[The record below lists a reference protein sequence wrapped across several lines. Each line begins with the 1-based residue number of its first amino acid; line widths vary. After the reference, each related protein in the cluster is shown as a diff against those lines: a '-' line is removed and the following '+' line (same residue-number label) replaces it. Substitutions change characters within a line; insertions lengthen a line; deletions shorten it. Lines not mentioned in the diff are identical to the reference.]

1 MLSTRIINNFLTG
14 FLLLLLLTGLS
25 LQCGRRGPGRRRR
38 PGKRTVLVYKQ
49 HVPNVSENTI
59 GASGDPDG
67 KITRND
73 ARFKDL
79 VKNENPNI
87 IFKDEEGT
95 GSDQLM
101 TQVWFIVFTL
111 AFSNLWIFF
120 SKYFFNFFNENDKSD
135 FYLITH
141 N

>member
-1 MLSTRIINNFLTG
+1 M
-14 FLLLLLLTGLS
+14 
-25 LQCGRRGPGRRRR
+25 
-38 PGKRTVLVYKQ
+38 TVLVYKQ

-59 GASGDPDG
+59 GASGVPEG

-95 GSDQLM
+95 GADRLM
-101 TQVWFIVFTL
+101 TQVAIKHKSITQDFL
-111 AFSNLWIFF
+111 MSNNFQYTKNLKHIF
-120 SKYFFNFFNENDKSD
+120 
-135 FYLITH
+135 H
-141 N
+141 NL